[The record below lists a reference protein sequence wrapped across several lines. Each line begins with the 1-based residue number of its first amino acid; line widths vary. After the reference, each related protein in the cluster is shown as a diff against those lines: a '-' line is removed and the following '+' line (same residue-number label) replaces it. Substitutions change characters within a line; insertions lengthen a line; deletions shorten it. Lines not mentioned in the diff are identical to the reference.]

1 VNFRLERDHPNMIDG
16 HKRPLHTII
25 PGLVTDMHNNP
36 LLSYGVMGGQYQPV
50 GHSHVL
56 QNIFDFGMSVQEAI
70 DFPRAFILENDYQFE
85 KSIPEDILQDLKSRG
100 HQISYSDHAHG
111 GGQAILI
118 DRKNGVLIGG
128 SDPRK
133 DGCAIGY

>member
-1 VNFRLERDHPNMIDG
+1 MD
-16 HKRPLHTII
+16 
-25 PGLVTDMHNNP
+25 NNP

-50 GHSHVL
+50 GHCHVL

-70 DFPRAFILENDYQFE
+70 DFPRGFILENDYQLE
-85 KSIPEDILQDLKSRG
+85 KSIPEDILLDLKARG
-100 HQISYSDHAHG
+100 HQVSYSNHTHG
-111 GGQAILI
+111 GGQAIYI

-128 SDPRK
+128 SDPRE